1 MKHFLLFFLLFSSIF
16 AIAAKKKI
24 QMGDTSLVR
33 ISTPEYRAELIG
45 AEIFQKVYIKDD
57 KKLAELDAIM
67 LRYEHQMQDLVL
79 TLPDSPLKRA
89 KTKSKKK
96 IPSLFDKL
104 EEARDKDVK
113 KILSRKEYAEYAK
126 KRNSI
131 RTKVKQLVIA
141 EKTAIDKEI
150 AMNEE
155 LERRRIDSIAAVEA
169 AAAAAA
175 AEAAELEAK
184 KAEERAARIAAKKKA
199 AKKKKKTGSSTAK
212 KKKKKKKPASSK

>member
-1 MKHFLLFFLLFSSIF
+1 
-16 AIAAKKKI
+16 
-24 QMGDTSLVR
+24 MGDTSLVR

-96 IPSLFDKL
+96 IPSLFDNL

-169 AAAAAA
+169 AV